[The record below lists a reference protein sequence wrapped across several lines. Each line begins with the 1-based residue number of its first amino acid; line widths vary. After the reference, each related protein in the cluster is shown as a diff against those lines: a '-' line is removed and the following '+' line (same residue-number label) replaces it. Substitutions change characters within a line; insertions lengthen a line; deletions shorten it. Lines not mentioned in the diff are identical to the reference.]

1 MNYRTKNRLGLAV
14 IAFVALVIV
23 LVAAKSDAIGT
34 ATSTLEH
41 LHAQ

>member
-14 IAFVALVIV
+14 VVFLALVIV
-23 LVAAKSDAIGT
+23 VAAAQNDAIGT
-34 ATSTLEH
+34 ATSTLGH